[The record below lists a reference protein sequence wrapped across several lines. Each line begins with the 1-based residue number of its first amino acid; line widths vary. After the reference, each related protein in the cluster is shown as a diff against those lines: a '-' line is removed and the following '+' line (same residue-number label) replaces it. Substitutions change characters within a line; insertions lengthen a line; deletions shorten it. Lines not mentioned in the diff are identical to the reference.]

1 MTYLLKNALLLDAEH
16 DHAPLDILIVGE
28 TIAAIGTDLGSAE
41 QILDLTGYT
50 ILPGFVD
57 AHVHVAVD
65 DHAFKE
71 DAVRAWVYNGVT
83 TVREL
88 GMLSTL
94 SQQDYAQW
102 LLENNKKPDTAHVV
116 ATGKYID
123 VAGGYGAGPM
133 PNHPVGNLITAPEEA
148 ADAVTLAHELGYP
161 GIKIGI
167 HDGSMD
173 QTPHLTPEMAKAIC
187 DRAHAL
193 HMWVAAH
200 IGNCK
205 GPCVGLQ
212 GEEDYRRS
220 VGMVAS
226 LLRGDTRDT
235 MRYLK
240 EKMSEASDAMR
251 FEEAA
256 QYKKRI
262 EILTSYQS
270 KSVVVSNTLTNMDV
284 FSLVTDEDA
293 AFCNFM
299 RIADGAVVNSFTVE
313 LKPGLEDTPRDVLT
327 YAIGTI
333 AERLSGKLSR
343 EVIVP
348 FPPSGSLWENVAF
361 TVPQRGDK
369 LRLLELS
376 ERNARLY
383 RLEKLKQIEIKDP
396 ARHTN
401 RILSTLQR
409 ELRLSVPPRHIE
421 CFDNSNLQGTN
432 PVASCVVFRDGKP
445 SRKEYRHFNIKTVVG
460 ANDFASME
468 EVIGRRYS
476 RLLAEG
482 AELPE
487 LIVVDGGKGQ
497 LRFAYET
504 LQRLGLEHKIAI
516 VGLAKRIEEV
526 YFPHDPLPYYI
537 DRNSEALKVLM
548 HIRDEAHRFGITFH
562 RKKRSLAFI
571 RSELESIPTLGP
583 RSVDKL
589 LRHYR
594 TVSNIRRA
602 SEEEL
607 SGLIG
612 RQRAAEVIWYY
623 AGRNILPA
631 PSAEET
637 DESSPGE
644 RTSAASETLRDGTGR
659 HTPIPEG
666 NDPLPR

>member
-1 MTYLLKNALLLDAEH
+1 M
-16 DHAPLDILIVGE
+16 
-28 TIAAIGTDLGSAE
+28 
-41 QILDLTGYT
+41 
-50 ILPGFVD
+50 
-57 AHVHVAVD
+57 
-65 DHAFKE
+65 
-71 DAVRAWVYNGVT
+71 
-83 TVREL
+83 
-88 GMLSTL
+88 
-94 SQQDYAQW
+94 
-102 LLENNKKPDTAHVV
+102 
-116 ATGKYID
+116 
-123 VAGGYGAGPM
+123 
-133 PNHPVGNLITAPEEA
+133 
-148 ADAVTLAHELGYP
+148 
-161 GIKIGI
+161 
-167 HDGSMD
+167 
-173 QTPHLTPEMAKAIC
+173 
-187 DRAHAL
+187 
-193 HMWVAAH
+193 
-200 IGNCK
+200 
-205 GPCVGLQ
+205 Q
-212 GEEDYRRS
+212 GEEDYRHS

-240 EKMSEASDAMR
+240 EKMSEASEAMR

-409 ELRLSVPPRHIE
+409 ELRLSMPPRHIE

-612 RQRAAEVIWYY
+612 RQRAAEVIRYY
-623 AGRNILPA
+623 SKAGELSVAHGTDGPSPSHDESAPSNGRAIPLTTAGKDNPA
-631 PSAEET
+631 PFDTE
-637 DESSPGE
+637 G
-644 RTSAASETLRDGTGR
+644 DGFAPKQRG
-659 HTPIPEG
+659 
-666 NDPLPR
+666 

>member
-1 MTYLLKNALLLDAEH
+1 MVTNRTPPSAT
-16 DHAPLDILIVGE
+16 HANHASS
-28 TIAAIGTDLGSAE
+28 T
-41 QILDLTGYT
+41 
-50 ILPGFVD
+50 
-57 AHVHVAVD
+57 VHGQLNRT
-65 DHAFKE
+65 K
-71 DAVRAWVYNGVT
+71 
-83 TVREL
+83 
-88 GMLSTL
+88 
-94 SQQDYAQW
+94 
-102 LLENNKKPDTAHVV
+102 
-116 ATGKYID
+116 
-123 VAGGYGAGPM
+123 
-133 PNHPVGNLITAPEEA
+133 
-148 ADAVTLAHELGYP
+148 
-161 GIKIGI
+161 
-167 HDGSMD
+167 
-173 QTPHLTPEMAKAIC
+173 
-187 DRAHAL
+187 
-193 HMWVAAH
+193 
-200 IGNCK
+200 
-205 GPCVGLQ
+205 
-212 GEEDYRRS
+212 
-220 VGMVAS
+220 
-226 LLRGDTRDT
+226 TRH
-235 MRYLK
+235 
-240 EKMSEASDAMR
+240 
-251 FEEAA
+251 
-256 QYKKRI
+256 
-262 EILTSYQS
+262 
-270 KSVVVSNTLTNMDV
+270 
-284 FSLVTDEDA
+284 
-293 AFCNFM
+293 
-299 RIADGAVVNSFTVE
+299 
-313 LKPGLEDTPRDVLT
+313 VLT

-612 RQRAAEVIWYY
+612 RQRAAEVIRYY
-623 AGRNILPA
+623 RKAGELSA
-631 PSAEET
+631 PQGT
-637 DESSPGE
+637 DGC
-644 RTSAASETLRDGTGR
+644 R
-659 HTPIPEG
+659 
-666 NDPLPR
+666 

>member
-1 MTYLLKNALLLDAEH
+1 MDNVKKYGLKEQVALLPLSPGVYQFLDKNGTIIYVGKAKSLRKRVSSYFMQNKEHSAKVQVLVRQIAAIRHIVVDTETDALLLENSLIKTLQ
-16 DHAPLDILIVGE
+16 PRYNILLKDDKTYPWIVIRNE
-28 TIAAIGTDLGSAE
+28 PFPRVQSTRRL
-41 QILDLTGYT
+41 
-50 ILPGFVD
+50 
-57 AHVHVAVD
+57 
-65 DHAFKE
+65 
-71 DAVRAWVYNGVT
+71 VR
-83 TVREL
+83 
-88 GMLSTL
+88 
-94 SQQDYAQW
+94 
-102 LLENNKKPDTAHVV
+102 
-116 ATGKYID
+116 
-123 VAGGYGAGPM
+123 
-133 PNHPVGNLITAPEEA
+133 
-148 ADAVTLAHELGYP
+148 
-161 GIKIGI
+161 
-167 HDGSMD
+167 DGSQYFGPYASVYVQKAVLDMAHSIHSLR
-173 QTPHLTPEMAKAIC
+173 TCSLNLTPEAIAKNRYSVC
-187 DRAHAL
+187 L
-193 HMWVAAH
+193 QYH

-562 RKKRSLAFI
+562 RNKRSAGFV
-571 RSELESIPTLGP
+571 RTQLEEIEGIGTKTADLLLRRF
-583 RSVDKL
+583 RSVA
-589 LRHYR
+589 R
-594 TVSNIRRA
+594 IRRA

-607 SGLIG
+607 ADAVGTAKA
-612 RQRAAEVIWYY
+612 RRVY
-623 AGRNILPA
+623 AYFHDGTPA
-631 PSAEET
+631 P
-637 DESSPGE
+637 DRPGE
-644 RTSAASETLRDGTGR
+644 DDGAGESPTANGASDA
-659 HTPIPEG
+659 
-666 NDPLPR
+666 

>member
-1 MTYLLKNALLLDAEH
+1 M
-16 DHAPLDILIVGE
+16 
-28 TIAAIGTDLGSAE
+28 
-41 QILDLTGYT
+41 
-50 ILPGFVD
+50 
-57 AHVHVAVD
+57 
-65 DHAFKE
+65 
-71 DAVRAWVYNGVT
+71 
-83 TVREL
+83 
-88 GMLSTL
+88 
-94 SQQDYAQW
+94 
-102 LLENNKKPDTAHVV
+102 
-116 ATGKYID
+116 
-123 VAGGYGAGPM
+123 
-133 PNHPVGNLITAPEEA
+133 
-148 ADAVTLAHELGYP
+148 
-161 GIKIGI
+161 
-167 HDGSMD
+167 
-173 QTPHLTPEMAKAIC
+173 
-187 DRAHAL
+187 
-193 HMWVAAH
+193 
-200 IGNCK
+200 
-205 GPCVGLQ
+205 
-212 GEEDYRRS
+212 
-220 VGMVAS
+220 
-226 LLRGDTRDT
+226 
-235 MRYLK
+235 
-240 EKMSEASDAMR
+240 
-251 FEEAA
+251 
-256 QYKKRI
+256 
-262 EILTSYQS
+262 
-270 KSVVVSNTLTNMDV
+270 SNTLTNMDV

>member
-1 MTYLLKNALLLDAEH
+1 MKPSKRIEELKEKVALL
-16 DHAPLDILIVGE
+16 PQSPGVYQF
-28 TIAAIGTDLGSAE
+28 LGSDGQVIYVGKAKNLHRRVYSYFTSKANE
-41 QILDLTGYT
+41 SPKVRVMVSRIADLRHT
-50 ILPGFVD
+50 V
-57 AHVHVAVD
+57 VSSESE
-65 DHAFKE
+65 AF
-71 DAVRAWVYNGVT
+71 
-83 TVREL
+83 
-88 GMLSTL
+88 
-94 SQQDYAQW
+94 
-102 LLENNKKPDTAHVV
+102 LLENNMIKSLQPRYNILLKDDKT
-116 ATGKYID
+116 
-123 VAGGYGAGPM
+123 
-133 PNHPVGNLITAPEEA
+133 
-148 ADAVTLAHELGYP
+148 YP
-161 GIKIGI
+161 WIVIRNEPFPRVQSTRRLVR
-167 HDGSMD
+167 DGSQYFGPYASVYVQKAVLDMAHSIHSLR
-173 QTPHLTPEMAKAIC
+173 TCSLNLSPEAIAKNRYSVC
-187 DRAHAL
+187 L
-193 HMWVAAH
+193 QYH

-240 EKMSEASDAMR
+240 EKMSEASEAMR

-460 ANDFASME
+460 ANDVASME

-537 DRNSEALKVLM
+537 DRNSEALKVLV

-612 RQRAAEVIWYY
+612 RQRAAEVIRYY
-623 AGRNILPA
+623 SKAGELSVA
-631 PSAEET
+631 HGTDGPSPSH
-637 DESSPGE
+637 DESDPSDGRAIPLTTAGKDDIPGG
-644 RTSAASETLRDGTGR
+644 SALFDAEGDGFAPKQRG
-659 HTPIPEG
+659 
-666 NDPLPR
+666 

>member
-1 MTYLLKNALLLDAEH
+1 M
-16 DHAPLDILIVGE
+16 
-28 TIAAIGTDLGSAE
+28 
-41 QILDLTGYT
+41 
-50 ILPGFVD
+50 
-57 AHVHVAVD
+57 
-65 DHAFKE
+65 
-71 DAVRAWVYNGVT
+71 
-83 TVREL
+83 
-88 GMLSTL
+88 
-94 SQQDYAQW
+94 
-102 LLENNKKPDTAHVV
+102 
-116 ATGKYID
+116 
-123 VAGGYGAGPM
+123 
-133 PNHPVGNLITAPEEA
+133 
-148 ADAVTLAHELGYP
+148 
-161 GIKIGI
+161 
-167 HDGSMD
+167 
-173 QTPHLTPEMAKAIC
+173 
-187 DRAHAL
+187 
-193 HMWVAAH
+193 
-200 IGNCK
+200 
-205 GPCVGLQ
+205 
-212 GEEDYRRS
+212 
-220 VGMVAS
+220 
-226 LLRGDTRDT
+226 
-235 MRYLK
+235 
-240 EKMSEASDAMR
+240 
-251 FEEAA
+251 
-256 QYKKRI
+256 
-262 EILTSYQS
+262 
-270 KSVVVSNTLTNMDV
+270 
-284 FSLVTDEDA
+284 
-293 AFCNFM
+293 
-299 RIADGAVVNSFTVE
+299 
-313 LKPGLEDTPRDVLT
+313 
-327 YAIGTI
+327 
-333 AERLSGKLSR
+333 
-343 EVIVP
+343 
-348 FPPSGSLWENVAF
+348 
-361 TVPQRGDK
+361 PQRGDK

-409 ELRLSVPPRHIE
+409 ELRLSMPPRHIE

-612 RQRAAEVIWYY
+612 RQRAAEVIRYY
-623 AGRNILPA
+623 SKAGELSVAHGTDGPSPSHDESAPSNGRAIPLTTAGKDNPA
-631 PSAEET
+631 PFDTE
-637 DESSPGE
+637 G
-644 RTSAASETLRDGTGR
+644 DGFAPKQRG
-659 HTPIPEG
+659 
-666 NDPLPR
+666 

>member
-1 MTYLLKNALLLDAEH
+1 
-16 DHAPLDILIVGE
+16 
-28 TIAAIGTDLGSAE
+28 
-41 QILDLTGYT
+41 
-50 ILPGFVD
+50 
-57 AHVHVAVD
+57 
-65 DHAFKE
+65 
-71 DAVRAWVYNGVT
+71 
-83 TVREL
+83 
-88 GMLSTL
+88 
-94 SQQDYAQW
+94 
-102 LLENNKKPDTAHVV
+102 
-116 ATGKYID
+116 
-123 VAGGYGAGPM
+123 
-133 PNHPVGNLITAPEEA
+133 
-148 ADAVTLAHELGYP
+148 
-161 GIKIGI
+161 
-167 HDGSMD
+167 
-173 QTPHLTPEMAKAIC
+173 MAKNRYSVC
-187 DRAHAL
+187 L
-193 HMWVAAH
+193 QYH